1 MSAKKAATDL
11 RDQMVKSAPR
21 ELLEDLFQD
30 FYSHRYQLYWMN
42 LLRGIFF
49 GFGTIIGGTL
59 VVALLLWLLSW
70 FNEVPF
76 IGDFVENVQRSIESA
91 RQK

>member
-1 MSAKKAATDL
+1 MPAKKVVTDT
-11 RDQMVKSAPR
+11 RDQLVKSAPR

-30 FYSHRYQLYWMN
+30 FYKNRYQLYWMN
-42 LLRGIFF
+42 LLRGVFF

-76 IGDFVENVQRSIESA
+76 IGDFVENVQKSIESA